1 MVAEFEIAPAPGK
14 ELMHNGKKVN
24 AAFGSVRLDPGK
36 HEIKLV
42 INSF

>member
-1 MVAEFEIAPAPGK
+1 MVAEFEVASESGK

-24 AAFGSVRLDPGK
+24 SAFGSVRLELGK

-42 INSF
+42 VNSF